1 MYGITLRGELR
12 HSGVDLSP
20 TVRPA
25 IVSSEG
31 EERHLYRFCRLYS
44 RLKYDRFKIPYQRRG
59 LESRGQLRQ
68 LDLCAT
74 ALRAS

>member
-44 RLKYDRFKIPYQRRG
+44 RLKYDRFKIPYQRR
-59 LESRGQLRQ
+59 LDWRVAAR